1 MAKKKTESEKVRYK
15 KVFAP
20 NTLGV
25 KRGEALITGEY
36 PTLEAAEQ
44 SPEKG
49 RILTPLQ
56 ASNFIRKWNREYNA
70 TLETRNS

>member
-1 MAKKKTESEKVRYK
+1 MAKKSESEKVRYK

-20 NTLGV
+20 NILGV
-25 KRGEALITGEY
+25 KRGETVVTGEY
-36 PTLEAAEQ
+36 PTLEAAKQ

-70 TLETRNS
+70 RLEVRNS